1 MAVKCGGLR
10 RVCMKPKSTRVLLII
25 LRNREQAHYMQSW
38 QLQGAACSGMTRGL
52 YRECIDGTPEVTFV
66 IKMSPSDF
74 CVNEVSISG
83 VVADVSA
90 TPPCDATADPY
101 VPVRPEMSTESPI
114 VLNDDGVRTILDHSG
129 DDVCASAASN
139 TADPAYLPASDTG
152 IDNLRSCFADL
163 TEWSRAQAH
172 LSSIASTFFS
182 NSKPHDLFAP
192 QLLLLSD
199 AARNDKLLRKRAYNA
214 VRAMFPF
221 VSLTT
226 PSPPG

>member
-1 MAVKCGGLR
+1 
-10 RVCMKPKSTRVLLII
+10 
-25 LRNREQAHYMQSW
+25 MQSW

-74 CVNEVSISG
+74 CVNEMSING

-101 VPVRPEMSTESPI
+101 VPVRPEISTESHI
-114 VLNDDGVRTILDHSG
+114 VLNNDGLRTIFDHSG
-129 DDVCASAASN
+129 DNLCPSAAS
-139 TADPAYLPASDTG
+139 TANLPASDTG

-163 TEWSRAQAH
+163 TEWSRAQEH
-172 LSSIASTFFS
+172 LSNIASTFFS

-226 PSPPG
+226 PTPPG

>member
-1 MAVKCGGLR
+1 MR
-10 RVCMKPKSTRVLLII
+10 RVWKSQQSSSAII
-25 LRNREQAHYMQSW
+25 LRHRAQAHCMQSW

-74 CVNEVSISG
+74 CVNEVSING

-90 TPPCDATADPY
+90 TPPCDAVTD
-101 VPVRPEMSTESPI
+101 VPPVSPEISTESPI
-114 VLNDDGVRTILDHSG
+114 VLNDDGLRTVLDHSG
-129 DDVCASAASN
+129 DDVCRSAASN
-139 TADPAYLPASDTG
+139 TSDPAYLPASDTG
-152 IDNLRSCFADL
+152 FDTLRSCFADL
-163 TEWSRAQAH
+163 TEWSRAQAD
-172 LSSIASTFFS
+172 LSNIASTFFS

-199 AARNDKLLRKRAYNA
+199 AARNDKLLRKSAYNV